1 MAKSSTRLRNPEVL
15 VAVTEYAPRQIY
27 VGGQVNSPGIAK
39 FQGEIT
45 PLQAILDR
53 GGFNDQAQKDSVIL
67 IRNTGGPEPIIG
79 RINIMQG
86 LEDGVPEKI
95 TLLTND
101 ILYVPMSGIAR
112 ADLWVKQH
120 LNDILP
126 TGLFGIGTG
135 SRCQLRFDPPS
146 CLCPG
151 KGKLMDFLQ
160 IEGKEIPLLEAPQR
174 HEDPPRRILYVLFKH
189 KLMICVIFILLIVPM
204 FLYLL
209 FRSTQYTATAK
220 VLLNPSSREFLN
232 LSPRSGQNSI
242 SMVPSPGDDQYRNSN
257 YRKPGI
263 GGTLGCGYPISG

>member
-1 MAKSSTRLRNPEVL
+1 MLIAFLVIVACSNPVAHIPEINPEQLAKRVNQPPPTELTYKMVPFDLIAVRFTYHPEQDPKAPLAIRPDGNITLDGIGLVRAAGLTPDELGKEIAAKSSKRLRDPEVI
-15 VAVTEYAPRQIY
+15 VTVTQFAPRQIY

-79 RINIMQG
+79 RINIIQG
-86 LEDGVPEKI
+86 LEDGKPEKI

-126 TGLFGIGTG
+126 TGLMGFGMGAAA
-135 SRCQLRFDPPS
+135 S
-146 CLCPG
+146 
-151 KGKLMDFLQ
+151 
-160 IEGKEIPLLEAPQR
+160 
-174 HEDPPRRILYVLFKH
+174 
-189 KLMICVIFILLIVPM
+189 
-204 FLYLL
+204 
-209 FRSTQYTATAK
+209 
-220 VLLNPSSREFLN
+220 
-232 LSPRSGQNSI
+232 
-242 SMVPSPGDDQYRNSN
+242 
-257 YRKPGI
+257 
-263 GGTLGCGYPISG
+263 